1 MAAQKRT
8 HKKLLV
14 EIFDSFEYLLNQNPT
29 DQYL

>member
-1 MAAQKRT
+1 MAAQKHT
-8 HKKLLV
+8 QKLLV